1 MQGKYDQYEKKL
13 IANNKLK
20 YLAEMESYLLDAVN
34 TSNDGYISEKGEIE
48 RWVGGID
55 KEKMIKDIINNT
67 KEARKKI
74 KKELNASK

>member
-1 MQGKYDQYEKKL
+1 
-13 IANNKLK
+13 
-20 YLAEMESYLLDAVN
+20 MESYLLDAVN

-67 KEARKKI
+67 KEARRKL
-74 KKELNASK
+74 KKELNAEKKTT